1 MPTFTAKKVS
11 PTARKTHSNEAQAD
25 IDETNSG
32 RKLQKVSEIER
43 HETVKIFDASVF
55 PLESMADPCSDRINQ
70 GFSRFL
76 FFHSLPFFRSA

>member
-55 PLESMADPCSDRINQ
+55 PLE
-70 GFSRFL
+70 
-76 FFHSLPFFRSA
+76 